1 MKIFLLLFLITTFIC
16 WSQVPYEKT
25 TIQLKE
31 KLSSVSDDSK
41 VLVWVFF
48 KDKGER
54 LNKFYEAPKN
64 VVSELSLKRRAKTL
78 DKSSLI
84 DFTDLPV
91 CNEYISGLQKQ
102 GFELNQISRWFNGVS
117 GYITKKDYNNLLL
130 LPYVQSTDIVIQYE
144 KEPELKTTAP
154 ELNTTAPELNKISP
168 ESVQTNVLNYGPSL
182 TQDQQINIPALQNL
196 GYNGQGVTICM
207 MDDGVTLL
215 SHKAFASMHIIAT
228 YDFVNHR
235 VYIGDGQG
243 GMGIGNHGTE
253 TLSTIGGYYPGVL
266 IGPAYGANY
275 LITKTE
281 NSQSNTPLQEDNW
294 IAAMEWAD
302 SIGVDITSSSLSHL
316 FYISPYPSY
325 SWQSMDGH
333 KAKITQGCLMAA
345 RKGIIVVNS
354 AGNDGFDPSHNT
366 LGVPADADSIIT
378 TGADSSNGLRADF
391 SSVGPTVDGRI
402 KPDVM
407 AMGVHVIVASPDNP
421 ATTFFN
427 DGTSFSC
434 PLTAGVCALL
444 LSINPSLTNM
454 QIRDA
459 IRNTASNHLS
469 PNRLIGWGLINAL
482 AAANLS
488 TLPVEITTFSA
499 KAVGNEIDL
508 IWTTAT
514 ENSNHGFEIQK
525 KSNDNTFTS
534 IGFVNGNGNT
544 NIASNYFFEDTK
556 PQPRLNIYRL
566 KQIDN
571 NGAIKF
577 GSEVSVNFTVVDNFA
592 LYQNYPN
599 PFNPSTTINYSLP
612 KSGNVK
618 LTVYNSIGN
627 KVATIANEYK
637 PAGNYSVQ
645 FNGSN
650 LASGIYLYRLES
662 DNYSAVKKF
671 ILMK

>member
-1 MKIFLLLFLITTFIC
+1 
-16 WSQVPYEKT
+16 
-25 TIQLKE
+25 
-31 KLSSVSDDSK
+31 
-41 VLVWVFF
+41 
-48 KDKGER
+48 
-54 LNKFYEAPKN
+54 
-64 VVSELSLKRRAKTL
+64 
-78 DKSSLI
+78 
-84 DFTDLPV
+84 
-91 CNEYISGLQKQ
+91 
-102 GFELNQISRWFNGVS
+102 
-117 GYITKKDYNNLLL
+117 
-130 LPYVQSTDIVIQYE
+130 
-144 KEPELKTTAP
+144 
-154 ELNTTAPELNKISP
+154 
-168 ESVQTNVLNYGPSL
+168 
-182 TQDQQINIPALQNL
+182 
-196 GYNGQGVTICM
+196 
-207 MDDGVTLL
+207 
-215 SHKAFASMHIIAT
+215 
-228 YDFVNHR
+228 
-235 VYIGDGQG
+235 
-243 GMGIGNHGTE
+243 
-253 TLSTIGGYYPGVL
+253 
-266 IGPAYGANY
+266 
-275 LITKTE
+275 
-281 NSQSNTPLQEDNW
+281 
-294 IAAMEWAD
+294 
-302 SIGVDITSSSLSHL
+302 
-316 FYISPYPSY
+316 
-325 SWQSMDGH
+325 
-333 KAKITQGCLMAA
+333 
-345 RKGIIVVNS
+345 
-354 AGNDGFDPSHNT
+354 
-366 LGVPADADSIIT
+366 
-378 TGADSSNGLRADF
+378 
-391 SSVGPTVDGRI
+391 
-402 KPDVM
+402 M